1 MVIILDKILEQNGKI
16 ERDISRIG
24 TFDNGEIC
32 SEIINKLR
40 TFVEHIAMYHYVQK
54 NSLKNEVTQKNVT
67 AGIPFVNKDK
77 ELSFISRLH
86 KCLQACASH
95 YVISEVT
102 SPRLIQKYLPYLL
115 KIKKWLKVTY
125 GIDILN
131 NLNNLMKIS
140 DTSIIDFYGPI
151 KQNLLFNE
159 YIHNPHPNERYYV
172 YSCYPI
178 IVDDAIIYEV
188 TLGIASDFASK
199 FNRFIV
205 FSNEE
210 IPLNYSIRCEFY
222 EKKINVSKYTTT
234 IRIVQDWSI
243 SIRPCELSNFG
254 QIFGLKEKISSLSPE
269 YLKLMIYLN
278 QNKLTILDL
287 LCLKQEQYIKIKN
300 NILSSSKEIHI
311 FNIFDIARSYLNK
324 NYSEKNLIKYLAYNL
339 NNKIIKSQLS
349 TCENNINLFV
359 DKGVIPFCK
368 MPFAMSLLN
377 HNPSLI
383 DLIEIFG
390 TPNEDELVYR
400 KLKNATELN
409 NVIYH
414 KLDELFDSDIEQI
427 KSNIDEINRKLYW
440 DPQSKIERIG
450 DFYYLKYAEDDT
462 VDILDKLMELSKNG
476 VVGYSDFAKNKIN
489 DYNIEIDSEEK
500 KKIIINLFSQT
511 KVSCIYGPAGT
522 GKSYLASIIS
532 NIYKDNK
539 KIYIANTNSA
549 VNNLYRKI
557 GGNIDDF
564 MTIKKYNNRFYSC
577 DILFIDECSMVS
589 NKDMIKIL
597 SKNAFKCLVLMGDI
611 IQIESIKFGNWF
623 KMAKAFMNGTSKKEL
638 KEMHRTSSEYLK
650 LLWSKLRKKENIIDE
665 ILFQYDM
672 VKDLNDDSLFEKNND
687 EIILSLNYNGI
698 YGINNLNNLMQEKN
712 NNKSIRI
719 WAYTYKIGDPI
730 IFTDNNQFAPILY
743 NNLKGEIV
751 SFDKKDDTVTFVLKV
766 NTILDELMLYEFD
779 NVKLLEVTDNKSL
792 ISIKLE
798 TKFDSDN
805 DEIRSKLIPFQIAYA
820 VSIHKSQGLEFK
832 NVKVVISNDVDKEIT
847 HNIFYT
853 AVTRS
858 SKNLTIYW
866 SKDTENAIMQQILVK
881 QDERD
886 IGIFSTKLKYKIKE
900 KQILK

>member
-254 QIFGLKEKISSLSPE
+254 KIFGLKEKISSLSPE

-287 LCLKQEQYIKIKN
+287 LCLTQEQYIKIKN
-300 NILSSSKEIHI
+300 NVLSSSKEIHI

-414 KLDELFDSDIEQI
+414 KLDELFDSDIEKI

-900 KQILK
+900 RQILK

>member
-24 TFDNGEIC
+24 IFDNGEIC

-414 KLDELFDSDIEQI
+414 KLDELFDSDIEKI

-719 WAYTYKIGDPI
+719 LAYTYKIGDPI

-751 SFDKKDDTVTFVLKV
+751 SFEKKDDTVTFVLKV
-766 NTILDELMLYEFD
+766 DTILDELMLYEFD

-798 TKFDSDN
+798 IKFDSDN

>member
-254 QIFGLKEKISSLSPE
+254 KIFGLKEKISSLSPE

-414 KLDELFDSDIEQI
+414 KLDELFDSDIEKI

-564 MTIKKYNNRFYSC
+564 MTIKKYNNRSYSC

-719 WAYTYKIGDPI
+719 LAYTYKIGDPI

-751 SFDKKDDTVTFVLKV
+751 SFEKKDDTVTFVLKV
-766 NTILDELMLYEFD
+766 DTILDELMLYEFD

-798 TKFDSDN
+798 IKFDSDN

>member
-1 MVIILDKILEQNGKI
+1 
-16 ERDISRIG
+16 
-24 TFDNGEIC
+24 
-32 SEIINKLR
+32 
-40 TFVEHIAMYHYVQK
+40 MYHYVQK

-414 KLDELFDSDIEQI
+414 KLDELFDSDIEKI

-719 WAYTYKIGDPI
+719 LAYTYKIGDPI

-751 SFDKKDDTVTFVLKV
+751 SFEKKDDTVTFVLKV
-766 NTILDELMLYEFD
+766 DTILDELMLYEFD

-798 TKFDSDN
+798 IKFDSDN

>member
-1 MVIILDKILEQNGKI
+1 MVTIVDKILEQNGKI

-32 SEIINKLR
+32 SDIISKLR

-54 NSLKNEVTQKNVT
+54 NSLKNEITQSNVT

-115 KIKKWLKVTY
+115 KIKKWLKATY

-151 KQNLLFNE
+151 KQNLLFNQ
-159 YIHNPHPNERYYV
+159 YIHDPHPNERYYV

-178 IVDDAIIYEV
+178 IVDDTIIYEV

-210 IPLNYSIRCEFY
+210 IPLNYSIRCEFF
-222 EKKINVSKYTTT
+222 ERKINVSKYITA
-234 IRIVQDWSI
+234 IKIVQDWSI
-243 SIRPCELSNFG
+243 SIRPCELINFG
-254 QIFGLKEKISSLSPE
+254 KIFGLDEKVSSSSPE
-269 YLKLMIYLN
+269 YSKLMIYLN
-278 QNKLTILDL
+278 QNKTTILEL
-287 LCLKQEQYIKIKN
+287 LCLNNDQYVKIKN
-300 NILSSSKEIHI
+300 NITSSSNESHI
-311 FNIFDIARSYLNK
+311 FNIFDMARSYLNK
-324 NYSEKNLIKYLAYNL
+324 YYSEKNLIKYLAYNL
-339 NNKIIKSQLS
+339 NNKIIKNQLS
-349 TCENNINLFV
+349 SSENNINLFV
-359 DKGVIPFCK
+359 DNRVIPFCK
-368 MPFAMSLLN
+368 MPFAMSLVN
-377 HNPSLI
+377 HNPLLI

-390 TPNEDELVYR
+390 KPNEDELVYR
-400 KLKNATELN
+400 KLKNATEFN

-414 KLDELFDSDIEQI
+414 KLDELFDGDIEKI
-427 KSNIDEINRKLYW
+427 KLNIDEINQKLDW
-440 DPQSKIERIG
+440 TPSSKIENIG
-450 DFYYLKYAEDDT
+450 DLYYLKYAEDTT
-462 VDILDKLMELSKNG
+462 VEILNKLMELSKTG
-476 VVGYSDFAKNKIN
+476 VIGYSEFVQSKIN
-489 DYNIEIDSEEK
+489 DYKISIDSEEK
-500 KKIIINLFSQT
+500 KKIVTNLFSQS

-522 GKSYLASIIS
+522 GKSYLAYIIS
-532 NIYKDNK
+532 NIYRDSK
-539 KIYIANTNSA
+539 KIYIANTNTA

-557 GGNIDDF
+557 GGNINDF
-564 MTIKKYNNRFYSC
+564 MTIKKYNKGSYSC
-577 DILFIDECSMVS
+577 DILFIDESSMVS
-589 NKDMIKIL
+589 NNDMITIL

-611 IQIESIKFGNWF
+611 IQIESIKFGNWY
-623 KMAKAFMNGTSKKEL
+623 KMAIAFMNKLSKNEL
-638 KEMHRTSSEYLK
+638 TEMHRTSSEHLK
-650 LLWSKLRKKENIIDE
+650 LLWSNLRTKENVIDE
-665 ILFQYDM
+665 ILFQYNM
-672 VKDLNDDSLFEKNND
+672 VKDLNDDSLFEKNDD
-687 EIILSLNYNGI
+687 EIVLALNYNGI
-698 YGINNLNNLMQEKN
+698 YGINNLNNLMQEN
-712 NNKSIRI
+712 NRNASIRV
-719 WAYTYKIGDPI
+719 WSYTYKIGDPI

-751 SFDKKDDTVTFVLKV
+751 SFEKKDDTVTFVLKV
-766 NTILDELMLYEFD
+766 DTVLDELKLCEFD

-820 VSIHKSQGLEFK
+820 VSIHKSQGLEFE

-881 QDERD
+881 QEERD
-886 IGIFSTKLKYKIKE
+886 IGIFSSKFKYKIRE
-900 KQILK
+900 KNLL

>member
-24 TFDNGEIC
+24 IFDNGEIC

-254 QIFGLKEKISSLSPE
+254 KIFGLKEKISSLSPE

-287 LCLKQEQYIKIKN
+287 LCLTQEQYIKIKN
-300 NILSSSKEIHI
+300 NVLSSSKEIHI

-719 WAYTYKIGDPI
+719 LAYTYKIGDPI

-751 SFDKKDDTVTFVLKV
+751 SFEKKDDTVTFVLKV
-766 NTILDELMLYEFD
+766 DTILDELMLYEFD

-866 SKDTENAIMQQILVK
+866 SKDTENAIMQQIFVK

-900 KQILK
+900 RQILK

>member
-24 TFDNGEIC
+24 IFDNGEIC

-414 KLDELFDSDIEQI
+414 KLDELFDSDIEKI
-427 KSNIDEINRKLYW
+427 KSNIDEINQKLYW

-719 WAYTYKIGDPI
+719 LAYTYKIGDPI

-751 SFDKKDDTVTFVLKV
+751 SFEKKDDTVTFVLKV
-766 NTILDELMLYEFD
+766 DTILDELMLYEFD

-798 TKFDSDN
+798 IKFDSDN

>member
-24 TFDNGEIC
+24 IFDNGEIC

-254 QIFGLKEKISSLSPE
+254 KIFGLKEKISSLSPE

-287 LCLKQEQYIKIKN
+287 LCLTQEQYIKIKN
-300 NILSSSKEIHI
+300 NVLSSSKEIHI

-719 WAYTYKIGDPI
+719 LAYTYKIGDPI

-751 SFDKKDDTVTFVLKV
+751 SFEKKDDTVTFVLKV
-766 NTILDELMLYEFD
+766 DTILDELMLYEFD

-798 TKFDSDN
+798 TKFSDN

-866 SKDTENAIMQQILVK
+866 SKDTENAIMQQIFVK

-900 KQILK
+900 RQILK

>member
-24 TFDNGEIC
+24 IFDNGEIC

-414 KLDELFDSDIEQI
+414 KLDELFDSDIEKI

-539 KIYIANTNSA
+539 KKYIANTNSA

-719 WAYTYKIGDPI
+719 LAYTYKIGDPI

-751 SFDKKDDTVTFVLKV
+751 SFEKKDDTVTFVLKV
-766 NTILDELMLYEFD
+766 DTILDELMLYEFD

-798 TKFDSDN
+798 IKFDSDN

-900 KQILK
+900 KQNLK

>member
-1 MVIILDKILEQNGKI
+1 M
-16 ERDISRIG
+16 
-24 TFDNGEIC
+24 
-32 SEIINKLR
+32 
-40 TFVEHIAMYHYVQK
+40 
-54 NSLKNEVTQKNVT
+54 
-67 AGIPFVNKDK
+67 
-77 ELSFISRLH
+77 
-86 KCLQACASH
+86 
-95 YVISEVT
+95 
-102 SPRLIQKYLPYLL
+102 
-115 KIKKWLKVTY
+115 
-125 GIDILN
+125 
-131 NLNNLMKIS
+131 
-140 DTSIIDFYGPI
+140 
-151 KQNLLFNE
+151 
-159 YIHNPHPNERYYV
+159 
-172 YSCYPI
+172 
-178 IVDDAIIYEV
+178 
-188 TLGIASDFASK
+188 
-199 FNRFIV
+199 
-205 FSNEE
+205 
-210 IPLNYSIRCEFY
+210 
-222 EKKINVSKYTTT
+222 
-234 IRIVQDWSI
+234 
-243 SIRPCELSNFG
+243 
-254 QIFGLKEKISSLSPE
+254 
-269 YLKLMIYLN
+269 
-278 QNKLTILDL
+278 
-287 LCLKQEQYIKIKN
+287 
-300 NILSSSKEIHI
+300 
-311 FNIFDIARSYLNK
+311 
-324 NYSEKNLIKYLAYNL
+324 
-339 NNKIIKSQLS
+339 
-349 TCENNINLFV
+349 
-359 DKGVIPFCK
+359 
-368 MPFAMSLLN
+368 
-377 HNPSLI
+377 
-383 DLIEIFG
+383 
-390 TPNEDELVYR
+390 
-400 KLKNATELN
+400 
-409 NVIYH
+409 
-414 KLDELFDSDIEQI
+414 
-427 KSNIDEINRKLYW
+427 
-440 DPQSKIERIG
+440 
-450 DFYYLKYAEDDT
+450 
-462 VDILDKLMELSKNG
+462 
-476 VVGYSDFAKNKIN
+476 
-489 DYNIEIDSEEK
+489 
-500 KKIIINLFSQT
+500 FSQT

-719 WAYTYKIGDPI
+719 LAYTYKIGDPI

-751 SFDKKDDTVTFVLKV
+751 SFEKKDDTVTFVLKV
-766 NTILDELMLYEFD
+766 DTILDELMLYEFD

-798 TKFDSDN
+798 IKFDSDN

-832 NVKVVISNDVDKEIT
+832 NVKVVIGNDVDKEIT